1 MPSSAFH
8 IRHARALFRDTL
20 SPRAL
25 DALARENR
33 FIRRQRVVSAS
44 GFFWAFAVTL
54 GAHAM
59 EYISDVLRTLNA
71 QEGFTL
77 RYKPFWNRLAQPA
90 FSRFMKA
97 LFHRLCREMTARVL
111 TQTKG
116 GAAEFFSDILIDD
129 GSSFAVAD
137 ALRRIFPGRFTKV
150 TPAAVEL
157 HAHMSLLSGNLCSV
171 TLAPDKEAERQF
183 LPSARSLPRRSLS
196 LRDRGYI
203 DISYFDALADADAF
217 LICRAP
223 NALNPIIVRVLGGLP
238 KRVGKKWEGKRLQQL
253 RKRKL
258 RHDLELLVSWPRPG
272 RRTIELRLVIR
283 YVREKKSWTWLLTN
297 VPLDFTAETI
307 GQLYRLRWQI
317 ELLFKDWKSY
327 ANLHALQSEQPA
339 IVEGFIWA
347 SLCAAFLKRS
357 LAHHAQLALDRPIST
372 RLVAMA
378 GPQVMPKLAAWARS
392 GFSIARLRKI
402 LFFLANNAL
411 PTHPE
416 RHGPRDALGLRD
428 RASRTRPIDASAKHA
443 IRMAA

>member
-1 MPSSAFH
+1 MPSPALH
-8 IRHARALFRDTL
+8 VQRTRALFRNTL
-20 SPRAL
+20 SPEAL
-25 DALARENR
+25 DAAARESR
-33 FIRRQRVVSAS
+33 FVRRQRIVSAS
-44 GFFWAFAVTL
+44 SIFWAFAVTL

-71 QEGFTL
+71 QEGLTL

-97 LFHRLCREMTARVL
+97 MFHRLCREMTTRVL
-111 TQTKG
+111 ARTRG
-116 GAAEFFSDILIDD
+116 GVAEFFSDILIDD

-137 ALRRIFPGRFTKV
+137 ALRRVFPGRFTKF

-157 HAHMSLLSGNLCSV
+157 HAHMSLLSGNLRNV

-183 LPSARSLPRRSLS
+183 LPPARSLPRRSLS

-223 NALNPIIVRVLGGLP
+223 RTLNPTIVRVLGGLP

-258 RHDLELLVSWPRPG
+258 RHDLELLVSWPRPNK
-272 RRTIELRLVIR
+272 RTIELRLVIR
-283 YVREKKSWTWLLTN
+283 YVRETRSWTWLLTN
-297 VPLDFTAETI
+297 LPAAFTAEAV

-347 SLCAAFLKRS
+347 SLCAAFLKRA
-357 LAHHAQLALDRPIST
+357 LAHFAQLALDRPIST

-378 GPQVMPKLAAWARS
+378 GPMLMPKLAAWASS
-392 GFSIARLRKI
+392 GFGMAQLRAI

-416 RHGPRDALGLRD
+416 RRGPRDAVGLRHRASPPIRAARQYALGL
-428 RASRTRPIDASAKHA
+428 
-443 IRMAA
+443 AA